1 MAPKTAKNARAGAGL
16 QRSVRMNSARG
27 RKLSP
32 KPSPKPS
39 PKVRAKTAA
48 PADRDAARTNNR
60 TKLARPLTRKE
71 LAEFRRLLE
80 DEKRRLMEELEAM
93 EEHTPE
99 VEDQVGMDIGGG
111 YDEDLADVASSTFER
126 EKGLALESSVQQM
139 LAQVE
144 EALVRMEEGTYGICQ
159 RCGNPIDIARLR
171 VLPFATLDIRC
182 KELEEKANGLLR

>member
-1 MAPKTAKNARAGAGL
+1 MAPKTAKNARAKAGL
-16 QRSVRMNSARG
+16 RRSTRLSATRT
-27 RKLSP
+27 RKP
-32 KPSPKPS
+32 AA
-39 PKVRAKTAA
+39 RAKV
-48 PADRDAARTNNR
+48 PARPGGVNR
-60 TKLARPLTRKE
+60 TKPARPLTRKE

-80 DEKRRLMEELEAM
+80 DEKRRLLEELEAM

-144 EALVRMEEGTYGICQ
+144 EALVRMEDGTYGICQ
-159 RCGNPIDIARLR
+159 RCGNPIDVARLR

-182 KELEEKANGLLR
+182 KELEEKANGLPR

>member
-1 MAPKTAKNARAGAGL
+1 MASRTAKTARAKPALRRNAQL
-16 QRSVRMNSARG
+16 SPARG
-27 RKLSP
+27 RKP
-32 KPSPKPS
+32 VKA
-39 PKVRAKTAA
+39 KVARAERGNSTT
-48 PADRDAARTNNR
+48 R
-60 TKLARPLTRKE
+60 ARPLSRKE
-71 LAEFRRLLE
+71 LGGFRRLLE
-80 DEKRRLMEELEAM
+80 DERQRLLEELEAM

-144 EALVRMEEGTYGICQ
+144 DALARIEDGTYGICQ

-171 VLPFATLDIRC
+171 VLPFATLCIRC
-182 KELEEKANGLLR
+182 KELEEKANGGSR

>member
-1 MAPKTAKNARAGAGL
+1 MAPKTAKHAKAGL
-16 QRSVRMNSARG
+16 RRTTRPNASRG
-27 RKLSP
+27 RKAAP
-32 KPSPKPS
+32 RPSAKA
-39 PKVRAKTAA
+39 RAAA
-48 PADRDAARTNNR
+48 PAADRTAPRG
-60 TKLARPLTRKE
+60 KPPRPLTKKE
-71 LAEFRRLLE
+71 LAELRKLLE

-111 YDEDLADVASSTFER
+111 YDEDLADVASNTFER

-159 RCGNPIDIARLR
+159 RCGNPIDVARLR
-171 VLPFATLDIRC
+171 VLPYATLDIRC
-182 KELEEKANGLLR
+182 KELEEKANGVVR

>member
-1 MAPKTAKNARAGAGL
+1 MAPKTTKHARAKAGL
-16 QRSVRMNSARG
+16 RRTTRLTPTRGGKSAAKPKAPPRIDRSA
-27 RKLSP
+27 P
-32 KPSPKPS
+32 
-39 PKVRAKTAA
+39 RAAK
-48 PADRDAARTNNR
+48 
-60 TKLARPLTRKE
+60 ARPLTRKE
-71 LAEFRRLLE
+71 LGGFRRLLE

-144 EALVRMEEGTYGICQ
+144 EALARIEEGTYGICQ
-159 RCGNPIDIARLR
+159 RCGNPIDVARLR

-182 KELEEKANGLLR
+182 KELEEKANGVLR

>member
-1 MAPKTAKNARAGAGL
+1 MAPRTTKTAKAKAGLRRTRLAPARGQKPAKAKVKARA
-16 QRSVRMNSARG
+16 
-27 RKLSP
+27 LS
-32 KPSPKPS
+32 
-39 PKVRAKTAA
+39 
-48 PADRDAARTNNR
+48 
-60 TKLARPLTRKE
+60 RKE

-80 DEKRRLMEELEAM
+80 DERTRLLEELEAM

-144 EALVRMEEGTYGICQ
+144 EALGRMEEGTYGICQ
-159 RCGNPIDIARLR
+159 RCGDPIDVARLR
-171 VLPFATLDIRC
+171 VLPFATLCIRC
-182 KELEEKANGLLR
+182 KELEEKTNGMR

>member
-1 MAPKTAKNARAGAGL
+1 MAPKTAKNARAKAGL
-16 QRSVRMNSARG
+16 RRNSRLTAARRG
-27 RKLSP
+27 KSSP
-32 KPSPKPS
+32 KAS
-39 PKVRAKTAA
+39 PKVKAAAPSPERNASRAKA
-48 PADRDAARTNNR
+48 PRA
-60 TKLARPLTRKE
+60 LTRKE

-99 VEDQVGMDIGGG
+99 VEDQVGMDVGGG

-159 RCGNPIDIARLR
+159 RCGNPIDVARLR

-182 KELEEKANGLLR
+182 KELEEKANGLSR